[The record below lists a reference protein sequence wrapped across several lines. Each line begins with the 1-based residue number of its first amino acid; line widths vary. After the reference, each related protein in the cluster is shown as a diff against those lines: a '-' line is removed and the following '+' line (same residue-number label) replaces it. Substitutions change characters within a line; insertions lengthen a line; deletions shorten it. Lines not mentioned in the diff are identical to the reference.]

1 MAIRLRFSLAQRAL
15 QMIGEVADIPRI
27 AAGGVSSLSSCPV
40 FVAHHLSASGS
51 LTWLVRKRGTTR
63 LGMAH
68 AGVGAMLSAFLDV
81 QFHETGSRG
90 TGDLFVNSSF
100 CV

>member
-68 AGVGAMLSAFLDV
+68 AGVGAMLSAFLEMKGPRSAARRWHV
-81 QFHETGSRG
+81 R
-90 TGDLFVNSSF
+90 
-100 CV
+100 CR